1 MSCVQTPMWPG
12 REELKET
19 VPSIEQLQREIAR
32 LKKDEADLRKK
43 LSDAQGAAAK
53 DAAAAQ
59 RKRES
64 ALRTSS
70 LTWAQSS
77 LREAE
82 RLEKRAADHTKKAAD
97 VASKLADNGKRQ
109 GDKASALASAERE
122 AQRRREREDDRRRQ
136 TEKRH
141 ARELAQLSRPTVRYV
156 HEVRVIEPPKPER
169 LRVLY
174 LAANPL
180 VTDPDTNLRVDAEVR
195 QVREAVKKSLH
206 RDLVDIDHRPA
217 ATPED
222 LLEGINEVR
231 PHVVHFSGHGGGAA
245 VLFDD
250 GQVDNPQGRTVP
262 FDLLAR
268 ALVATDTPPSLLVL
282 NACDT
287 IDGADALLNAVPVA
301 IAMSSSIS
309 DLGAAVFAARFY
321 AAIASAQSVA
331 SALNQATVG
340 VDMAGLGE
348 GWVPDAVVRAGVDLG
363 GLVLVQP
370 PPLLEAI

>member
-1 MSCVQTPMWPG
+1 MCVKRLVTLG
-12 REELKET
+12 HEGSLTKT
-19 VPSIEQLQREIAR
+19 IPSIEQLQREVAR
-32 LKKDEADLRKK
+32 LKKDEADLRRK
-43 LSDAQGAAAK
+43 LSDAQRAAAK

-64 ALRTSS
+64 ALRASS
-70 LTWAQSS
+70 LTSAQSY

-97 VASKLADNGKRQ
+97 IASKLADNGKRQ
-109 GDKASALASAERE
+109 GDKVSALASAERE
-122 AQRRREREDDRRRQ
+122 AQRRRDREDERRRQ

-141 ARELAQLSRPTVRYV
+141 AQEVARLSRPTVRYV
-156 HEVRVIEPPKPER
+156 HEVRVIERPKPER

-174 LAANPL
+174 LAANPEM
-180 VTDPDTNLRVDAEVR
+180 DLRVDAEVR
-195 QVREAVKKSLH
+195 QVREALRKALH

-222 LLEGINEVR
+222 LLDGINELR
-231 PHVVHFSGHGGGAA
+231 PHVIHFAGHGGGAA
-245 VLFDD
+245 VLFDN
-250 GQVDNPQGRTVP
+250 GHVDDPQGRSMP
-262 FDLLAR
+262 FGLLGR
-268 ALVATDTPPSLLVL
+268 ALVATNTPPTLLVL

-287 IDGADALLNAVPVA
+287 VDGADALLNAVPVV
-301 IAMSSSIS
+301 IAMSSSIG
-309 DLGAAVFAARFY
+309 DLAAAVFAARFY

-331 SALNQATVG
+331 SAVDQATVG

-348 GWVPDAVVRAGVDLG
+348 GWVPDAVVGAGVHLG

-370 PPLLEAI
+370 PPLLEAM

>member
-1 MSCVQTPMWPG
+1 
-12 REELKET
+12 
-19 VPSIEQLQREIAR
+19 VPSVEQLQRDITG

-64 ALRTSS
+64 ALRASS
-70 LTWAQSS
+70 LTSAQSY

-97 VASKLADNGKRQ
+97 IARKLADNGKKQ
-109 GDKASALASAERE
+109 GDKVKALASAERE
-122 AQRRREREDDRRRQ
+122 AQRRRDREDERRRQ

-141 ARELAQLSRPTVRYV
+141 AQEVARLSRPTVRYV

-174 LAANPL
+174 LAANPEM
-180 VTDPDTNLRVDAEVR
+180 DLRVDAEVR
-195 QVREAVKKSLH
+195 QVREAVRKALH

-222 LLEGINEVR
+222 LLDGINELR
-231 PHVVHFSGHGGGAA
+231 PHVIHFTGHGDGTT

-250 GQVDNPQGRTVP
+250 GQVDGPQGRAVP
-262 FDLLAR
+262 FGLLGR
-268 ALVATDTPPSLLVL
+268 ALGATDTPPKLLVL
-282 NACDT
+282 NSCESL
-287 IDGADALLNAVPVA
+287 DGANALLGVVPVV
-301 IAMSSSIS
+301 IGMSASVS
-309 DLGAAVFAARFY
+309 DLAAAVFAARFY
-321 AAIASAQSVA
+321 SAIASAQSVA
-331 SALNQATVG
+331 AALEQAAVA

-348 GWVPDAVVRAGVDLG
+348 GWMPDAVVREGVDLG
-363 GLVLVQP
+363 GLVLVHP
-370 PPLLEAI
+370 PPVSEAS